1 MEQLI
6 SNLNPV
12 LDGAMLFFFFTR
24 VLRYFQRRN
33 ESTLMKVV
41 FINMLIFTILS
52 LKAVVLDC
60 FPSINGHNSY
70 LLMNAYRMIDIFAL
84 PTFGMY
90 AIELVYPGWP
100 LRWYNTL
107 RIYLPVLLII
117 PLSFFYTGDM
127 LFIISILTFLLMG
140 LAMAVFL
147 AVSVKRQKYY
157 YMFVRKDYKMVT
169 HGSVKHTLIAY
180 TVFIVLF
187 FFTYYFDLPALH
199 LALKIFIFMCYI
211 FVSMSLDLQLASR
224 LGKTEAKPET
234 EDETL
239 DSSSDEVVDDED
251 VEQDED
257 LLENLGDRIDA
268 VIRDKE
274 FYLKTDLTIN
284 DIAYELGTNR
294 TYISNC
300 LNKEKNMKFYE
311 YVNEF
316 RVRKAVEIME
326 KHVKESPKEKLLM
339 EDVMYDCGFN
349 SLNTFKRAFARQMN
363 CRPVEYFAALKA
375 KVEDENTSE

>member
-24 VLRYFQRRN
+24 VLRYFRRRN

-41 FINMLIFTILS
+41 FIIMSVFTL
-52 LKAVVLDC
+52 LTVKAVVLDC
-60 FPSINGHNSY
+60 FPSLAGHHSY
-70 LLMNAYRMIDIFAL
+70 LLMNADRMTELLAL

-107 RIYLPVLLII
+107 RLYLPVLLLV

-127 LFIISILTFLLMG
+127 LFIISMLFFLLTG

-157 YMFVRKDYKMVT
+157 YMFAHKEYKMVT

-180 TVFIVLF
+180 AVYIVLF
-187 FFTYYFDLPALH
+187 FFAYYFDIPALH
-199 LALKIFIFMCYI
+199 VALKIFIFTCFI
-211 FVSMSLDLQLASR
+211 FVSMPLDMQLAAR
-224 LGKTEAKPET
+224 FGNVEAVPET
-234 EDETL
+234 GDETL
-239 DSSSDEVVDDED
+239 DSSSAEAGDNEDE
-251 VEQDED
+251 EQDED

-274 FYLKTDLTIN
+274 LYLKADLTIN

-300 LNKEKNMKFYE
+300 LNKEKNIKFYE

-316 RVRKAVEIME
+316 RVQKAVEIME

-339 EDVMYDCGFN
+339 EAVMYDCGFN

-375 KVEDENTSE
+375 RAEDEKTSE